1 MPNLNKQGGASL
13 KTYTPDKI
21 RNVGIVAHGGAG
33 KTSLAE
39 AILYNAGL
47 TSRLGK
53 VDDGTTVTDYLPEE
67 IKRKVT
73 ITSTLAP
80 MEWNNTKVNLVDTP
94 GYADF
99 IGEVKGALR
108 AVDNVLM
115 VVCGVSGVE
124 VQTEVIWD
132 FASEKNM
139 PRIVFVN
146 KLDRENSNF
155 FKVVEELKETFGTG
169 IAPIQIPIGSEAS
182 FNGIVDILQQKA
194 FTFKDGKM
202 TEIDIPADLQDQV
215 QEYRDALMES
225 AAEGDDELLMK
236 YLEGEE
242 LTPEEIISGFKKGVK
257 EGKIFPV
264 LAGSALNNIGIQ
276 PLMNALVEFLPSP
289 LELSDKDLL
298 NEPPAALVFKTLADP
313 YVGKLSFF
321 RVFTGVLKT
330 SDSIYNANKEKEE
343 KVGSFLMVRGKT
355 QESFNEVMAGDI
367 AAVAKLQETLTGHT
381 LCLKSNPVILED
393 IEFPEPTLA
402 VAISPKSR
410 GDEDK
415 VGNALSRLLEEDP
428 TLKVEK
434 NTETKETIL
443 KGMGDLHLDIIMDR
457 MKAKFGVEVEMR
469 TPKVPYR
476 ETIRGNVKIQGKHK
490 KQSGGAGQYGDVWL
504 TLEPLPDADFE
515 FNETIFGGAV
525 PRNYFPAVEKGV
537 REAMQEGV
545 LAGYPVTNVKVT
557 LVDGSYHPVDSNEM
571 SFKIAGSLAFRKG
584 MEKANPVILEPI
596 MNVEIVV
603 PEQFM
608 GDIMGDLNSKRG
620 RIMGMEPKG
629 KFQVIKAQA
638 PLAEMFR
645 YAIDLKSI
653 TQARGS
659 FKMELSH
666 YEEVPQRIAED
677 IINSRKKEE

>member
-1 MPNLNKQGGASL
+1 M
-13 KTYTPDKI
+13 KTYTPEKI
-21 RNVGIVAHGGAG
+21 RNVGITAHGGAG
-33 KTSLAE
+33 KTTLTE

-47 TSRLGK
+47 LSRLGK

-80 MEWNNTKVNLVDTP
+80 MEWNNTKINFVDTP

-99 IGEVKGALR
+99 IGEVKGTLR
-108 AVDNVLM
+108 AVDNLLM

-132 FASEKNM
+132 FANEKNM
-139 PRIVFVN
+139 PRIIFIN

-155 FKVVEELKETFGTG
+155 NKVLSELKESFGTS
-169 IAPIQIPIGSEAS
+169 IVPIQIPIGSEANFS
-182 FNGIVDILQQKA
+182 GLVDILQLKA
-194 FTFKDGKM
+194 FSFKDGKA
-202 TEIDIPADLQDQV
+202 TEIPIPNDLEEEVQV
-215 QEYRDALMES
+215 YRDALMES

-242 LTPEEIISGFKKGVK
+242 LSPEEIIKGFKNGVK
-257 EGKIFPV
+257 EAKIFPV
-264 LAGSALNNIGIQ
+264 LVGSALNNIGI
-276 PLMNALVEFLPSP
+276 PNLINAVVDFLPSP
-289 LELSDKDLL
+289 QELSEKDLL
-298 NEPPAALVFKTLADP
+298 QEAPAALVFKTLADP

-321 RVFTGVLKT
+321 RVFTGSLKT
-330 SDSIYNANKEKEE
+330 SDSILNANIEKEE
-343 KVGSFLMVRGKT
+343 KVGHFLMVRGKT
-355 QESFNEVMAGDI
+355 QENLSEVMAGDI

-381 LCLKSNPVILED
+381 LCLKSKPQILEG
-393 IEFPEPTLA
+393 IEFPEPTLS

-434 NTETKETIL
+434 NLETKESIL
-443 KGMGDLHLDIIMDR
+443 KGMGDLHLEIIMDR

-476 ETIRGNVKIQGKHK
+476 ETIRGTVKIQGKHK

-515 FNETIFGGAV
+515 FHETVFGGAV
-525 PRNYFPAVEKGV
+525 PRNYFPAVEKGI
-537 REAMQEGV
+537 REAMQEGI
-545 LAGYPVTNVKVT
+545 LAGYPVTNVKAT

-571 SFKIAGSLAFRKG
+571 SFKIAGSLAFKKG
-584 MEKANPVILEPI
+584 MEKANPVLLEPI
-596 MNVEIVV
+596 MNVEILC

-629 KFQVIKAQA
+629 KLQVIRAQA

-666 YEEVPQRIAED
+666 YEDVPQRIAED
-677 IINSRKKEE
+677 IINSKKKEDEK

>member
-1 MPNLNKQGGASL
+1 MKTFATNKI
-13 KTYTPDKI
+13 K
-21 RNVGIVAHGGAG
+21 NVGIVAHGGAG
-33 KTSLAE
+33 KTSLTE
-39 AILYNAGL
+39 ALLYNTGY

-53 VDDGTTVTDYLPEE
+53 VDDGTTTTDYLPEE

-80 MEWNNTKVNLVDTP
+80 IEWKEHKLNLIDTP

-99 IGEVKGALR
+99 IGEVKGTLR
-108 AVDNVLM
+108 VVDSILM

-132 FASEKNM
+132 FAQEKQM
-139 PRIVFVN
+139 PRIIFIN
-146 KLDRENSNF
+146 KLDRENANF
-155 FKVVEELKETFGTG
+155 QKVVEELKETFGTG
-169 IAPIQIPIGSEAS
+169 VVPIQIPIGAEAQ
-182 FNGIVDILQQKA
+182 FKGVVDVLRGKA
-194 FTFKDGKM
+194 YEFANGKM
-202 TEIDIPADLQDQV
+202 TEISIPTELEGQIA
-215 QEYRDALMES
+215 EYRDSLMEA

-242 LTPEEIISGFKKGVK
+242 LTAEEIILGFKKGVK
-257 EGKIFPV
+257 AGKVFPV
-264 LAGSALNNIGIQ
+264 LAGSALNNIGI
-276 PLMNALVEFLPSP
+276 PLLLDAIVDFLPSP
-289 LELSDKDLL
+289 AELSDKDL
-298 NEPPAALVFKTLADP
+298 EKETPAALIFKTLSDP

-321 RVFTGVLKT
+321 RVFTGKFT
-330 SDSIYNANKEKEE
+330 TNDSIYNANLGKEE
-343 KVGSFLMVRGKT
+343 KINNFLLVRGKN
-355 QESFNEVMAGDI
+355 QETLNEVVAGDI

-381 LCLKSNPVILED
+381 LCLKGKQVVLEGID
-393 IEFPEPTLA
+393 FPEPTFA

-415 VGNALSRLLEEDP
+415 VGNAVSRLLEEDP
-428 TLKVEK
+428 TLRLEK

-443 KGMGDLHLDIIMDR
+443 WGMGDLHLDIIVER
-457 MKAKFGVEVEMR
+457 MKTKFGVDVEMR

-476 ETIRGNVKIQGKHK
+476 ETIRKTVKVQGKHK

-504 TLEPLPDADFE
+504 NLEPLPDADFE
-515 FNETIFGGAV
+515 FHEQIFGGAV
-525 PRNYFPAVEKGV
+525 PKNYFPAVEKGI

-545 LAGYPVTNVKVT
+545 LAGYPVTNVKAT
-557 LVDGSYHPVDSNEM
+557 LVDGSYHPVDSNEI

-584 MEKANPVILEPI
+584 MEQANPVLLEPI
-596 MNVEIVV
+596 MNVEILV

-620 RIMGMEPKG
+620 RIMGMEPQG
-629 KFQVIKAQA
+629 KMQLIKAQV
-638 PLAEMFR
+638 PLAEMYR

-659 FKMELSH
+659 FKMQFSH
-666 YEEVPQRIAED
+666 YEEVPQKLAEEV
-677 IINSRKKEE
+677 IKARKEEKTE

>member
-1 MPNLNKQGGASL
+1 MKTFATNKI
-13 KTYTPDKI
+13 K
-21 RNVGIVAHGGAG
+21 NVGIVAHGGAG
-33 KTSLAE
+33 KTSLTE
-39 AILYNAGL
+39 ALLYNTGY

-53 VDDGTTVTDYLPEE
+53 VDDGTTTTDYLPEE

-80 MEWNNTKVNLVDTP
+80 IEWKEHKLNLIDTP

-99 IGEVKGALR
+99 IGEVKGTLR
-108 AVDNVLM
+108 VVDSILM

-132 FASEKNM
+132 FAQEKQM
-139 PRIVFVN
+139 PRIIFIN
-146 KLDRENSNF
+146 KLDRENANF
-155 FKVVEELKETFGTG
+155 QKVVEELKETFGTG
-169 IAPIQIPIGSEAS
+169 VVPIQIPIGAEAQ
-182 FNGIVDILQQKA
+182 FKGVVDVLRGKA
-194 FTFKDGKM
+194 YEFANGKM
-202 TEIDIPADLQDQV
+202 TEISIPTELEGQIA
-215 QEYRDALMES
+215 EYRDSLMEA

-242 LTPEEIISGFKKGVK
+242 LTAEEIILGFKKGVK
-257 EGKIFPV
+257 AGKVFPV
-264 LAGSALNNIGIQ
+264 LAGSALNNIGI
-276 PLMNALVEFLPSP
+276 PLLLDAIVDFLPSP
-289 LELSDKDLL
+289 AELSDKDL
-298 NEPPAALVFKTLADP
+298 EKETPAALIFKTLSDP

-321 RVFTGVLKT
+321 RVFTGKFT
-330 SDSIYNANKEKEE
+330 TNDSIYNANLGKEE
-343 KVGSFLMVRGKT
+343 KINNFLLVRGKN
-355 QESFNEVMAGDI
+355 QETLNEVVAGDI

-381 LCLKSNPVILED
+381 LCLKGKQVVLEGID
-393 IEFPEPTLA
+393 FPEPTLA

-415 VGNALSRLLEEDP
+415 VGNAVSRLLEEDP
-428 TLKVEK
+428 TLRLEK

-443 KGMGDLHLDIIMDR
+443 WGMGDLHLDIIVER
-457 MKAKFGVEVEMR
+457 MKTKFGVDVEMR

-476 ETIRGNVKIQGKHK
+476 ETIRKTVKVQGKHK

-504 TLEPLPDADFE
+504 NLEPLPDADFE
-515 FNETIFGGAV
+515 FHEQIFGGAV
-525 PRNYFPAVEKGV
+525 PKNYFPAVEKGI

-545 LAGYPVTNVKVT
+545 LAGYPVTNVKAT
-557 LVDGSYHPVDSNEM
+557 LVDGSYHPVDSNEI

-584 MEKANPVILEPI
+584 MEQANPVLLEPI
-596 MNVEIVV
+596 MNVEILV

-620 RIMGMEPKG
+620 RIMGMEPQG
-629 KFQVIKAQA
+629 KMQLIKAQV
-638 PLAEMFR
+638 PLAEMYR

-659 FKMELSH
+659 FKMQFSH
-666 YEEVPQRIAED
+666 YEEVPQKLAEEV
-677 IINSRKKEE
+677 IKARKEEKTE

>member
-1 MPNLNKQGGASL
+1 M

-33 KTSLAE
+33 KTSLTE
-39 AILYNAGL
+39 AMLFNAGL
-47 TSRLGK
+47 LSRLGK

-80 MEWNNTKVNLVDTP
+80 MEWKNNKINFVDTP

-99 IGEVKGALR
+99 IGEVKGTLR
-108 AVDNVLM
+108 AVDNLLM

-132 FASEKNM
+132 FANEKNM
-139 PRIVFVN
+139 PRLVFIN

-155 FKVVEELKETFGTG
+155 EKVVDELKNTFGTG
-169 IAPIQIPIGSEAS
+169 IVPVQIPIGSEADFS
-182 FNGIVDILQQKA
+182 GIVDLLQLKA
-194 FTFKDGKM
+194 YKFNGGKP
-202 TEIDIPADLQDQV
+202 TEIPIPEELQDKV
-215 QEYRDALMES
+215 QEYRDGLMES
-225 AAEGDDELLMK
+225 AAESDDELLMK

-242 LTPEEIISGFKKGVK
+242 LTPEEITIGFKKGVK
-257 EGKIFPV
+257 KGKIYPV
-264 LAGSALNNIGIQ
+264 LCGSALNNIGISN
-276 PLMNALVEFLPSP
+276 LVNAVVDFLPSP
-289 LELSDKDLL
+289 AELSDVDLTS
-298 NEPPAALVFKTLADP
+298 EAPAALVFKTLADP
-313 YVGKLSFF
+313 YVGKLSFL
-321 RVFTGVLKT
+321 RVFSGSFKT

-343 KVGSFLMVRGKT
+343 KVGHFLMVRGKT
-355 QESFNEVMAGDI
+355 QENLAEVMAGDI
-367 AAVAKLQETLTGHT
+367 VAVAKLQETLTGHT
-381 LCLKSNPVILED
+381 LCLKSKPQLLEG

-415 VGNALSRLLEEDP
+415 VGNALSRLMEEDP

-434 NTETKETIL
+434 NIETKETIL
-443 KGMGDLHLDIIMDR
+443 KGMGDLHLEIITER

-476 ETIRGNVKIQGKHK
+476 ETIRGTIKIQGKHK

-504 TLEPLPDADFE
+504 TLEPLADAEFE
-515 FNETIFGGAV
+515 FHETVFGGAV
-525 PRNYFPAVEKGV
+525 PKNYFPAVEKGV
-537 REAMQEGV
+537 REAMQEGI

-571 SFKIAGSLAFRKG
+571 SFKIAGSLAFKKG
-584 MEKANPVILEPI
+584 MEKATPVLLEPI
-596 MNVEIVV
+596 MNVEILV

-620 RIMGMEPKG
+620 RIMGMEPQG
-629 KFQVIKAQA
+629 KLQLIKAQA

-666 YEEVPQRIAED
+666 YEDVPQRIAED
-677 IINSRKKEE
+677 IINKKKSEEDK

>member
-1 MPNLNKQGGASL
+1 M
-13 KTYTPDKI
+13 KTYSPDKI

-33 KTSLAE
+33 KTSLTE
-39 AILYNAGL
+39 AMLFNAGL
-47 TSRLGK
+47 TNRLGK

-80 MEWNNTKVNLVDTP
+80 MEWNNTKINFVDTP

-99 IGEVKGALR
+99 IGEVKGTIR
-108 AVDNVLM
+108 AVDNLLM

-132 FASEKNM
+132 FANEKNM
-139 PRIVFVN
+139 PRLVFIN

-155 FKVVEELKETFGTG
+155 TKVVDELKDSFGTG
-169 IAPIQIPIGSEAS
+169 IVPVQIPIGSEANFS
-182 FNGIVDILQQKA
+182 GIVDLLELKA
-194 FTFKDGKM
+194 YEYNNGKPK
-202 TEIDIPADLQDQV
+202 EIPIPAELEDKV
-215 QEYRDALMES
+215 QEYRDGLMES

-242 LTPEEIISGFKKGVK
+242 LTSEEIVTGFKKGIK
-257 EGKIFPV
+257 EGKIYPV
-264 LAGSALNNIGIQ
+264 FCGSALNNIGIWN
-276 PLMNALVEFLPSP
+276 LLDSIVDFLPSP
-289 LELSDKDLL
+289 AELSDKDLL
-298 NEPPAALVFKTLADP
+298 KDTPAALVFKTLADP
-313 YVGKLSFF
+313 YVGKLSFL
-321 RVFTGVLKT
+321 RVFTGAFKT
-330 SDSIYNANKEKEE
+330 SDAIYNANKEKEE
-343 KVGSFLMVRGKT
+343 KVGHFLMVRGKN
-355 QESFNEVMAGDI
+355 QENLSEVMAGDI
-367 AAVAKLQETLTGHT
+367 VAVAKLQETQTGDT
-381 LCLKSNPVILED
+381 LCLKSKPQLLEG
-393 IEFPEPTLA
+393 IEFPEPTLS

-415 VGNALSRLLEEDP
+415 VSNAVSRLLEEDP

-434 NTETKETIL
+434 NLETKETIL
-443 KGMGDLHLDIIMDR
+443 KGMGDLHLEIITER

-476 ETIRGNVKIQGKHK
+476 ETIRGTIKIQGKHK

-504 TLEPLPDADFE
+504 TLEPLPDTDFE
-515 FNETIFGGAV
+515 FHETVFGGAV
-525 PRNYFPAVEKGV
+525 PKNYFPAVEKGV
-537 REAMQEGV
+537 REAMQEGI

-571 SFKIAGSLAFRKG
+571 SFKIAGSLAFKKG
-584 MEKANPVILEPI
+584 MEKASPVLLEPI
-596 MNVEIVV
+596 MNVEILV

-608 GDIMGDLNSKRG
+608 GDIMGDINSKRG

-629 KFQVIKAQA
+629 KLQLIKAQV
-638 PLAEMFR
+638 PLAEMYR
-645 YAIDLKSI
+645 YAVDLKSI

-666 YEEVPQRIAED
+666 YEDVPQKIAEE
-677 IINSRKKEE
+677 IINNKKTEEAK

>member
-1 MPNLNKQGGASL
+1 M
-13 KTYTPDKI
+13 KTYSPDKI

-33 KTSLAE
+33 KTSLTE
-39 AILYNAGL
+39 AMLFNAGL
-47 TSRLGK
+47 TNRLGK

-80 MEWNNTKVNLVDTP
+80 MEWNNTKINFVDTP

-99 IGEVKGALR
+99 IGEVKGTIR
-108 AVDNVLM
+108 AVDNLLM

-132 FASEKNM
+132 FANEKNM
-139 PRIVFVN
+139 PRLVFIN

-155 FKVVEELKETFGTG
+155 TKVVDELKDSFGTG
-169 IAPIQIPIGSEAS
+169 IVPVQIPIGSEANFS
-182 FNGIVDILQQKA
+182 GIVDLLELKA
-194 FTFKDGKM
+194 YEYNNGKPK
-202 TEIDIPADLQDQV
+202 EIPIPAELEDKV
-215 QEYRDALMES
+215 QEYRDGLMES

-242 LTPEEIISGFKKGVK
+242 LTSEEIVTGFKKGIK
-257 EGKIFPV
+257 EGKIYPV
-264 LAGSALNNIGIQ
+264 FCGSALNNIGIWN
-276 PLMNALVEFLPSP
+276 LLDSVVDFLPSP
-289 LELSDKDLL
+289 AELSDKDLL
-298 NEPPAALVFKTLADP
+298 KDTPAALVFKTLADP
-313 YVGKLSFF
+313 YVGKLSFL
-321 RVFTGVLKT
+321 RVFTGAFKT
-330 SDSIYNANKEKEE
+330 SDAIYNANKEKEE
-343 KVGSFLMVRGKT
+343 KVGHFLMVRGKN
-355 QESFNEVMAGDI
+355 QENLSEVMAGDI
-367 AAVAKLQETLTGHT
+367 VAVAKLQETQTGDT
-381 LCLKSNPVILED
+381 LCLKSKPQLLEG
-393 IEFPEPTLA
+393 IEFPEPTLS

-415 VGNALSRLLEEDP
+415 VSNAVSRLLEEDP

-434 NTETKETIL
+434 NLETKETIL
-443 KGMGDLHLDIIMDR
+443 KGMGDLHLEIITER

-476 ETIRGNVKIQGKHK
+476 ETIRGTIKIQGKHK

-504 TLEPLPDADFE
+504 TLEPLPDTDFE
-515 FNETIFGGAV
+515 FHETVFGGAV
-525 PRNYFPAVEKGV
+525 PKNYFPAVEKGV
-537 REAMQEGV
+537 REAMQEGI

-571 SFKIAGSLAFRKG
+571 SFKIAGSLAFKKG
-584 MEKANPVILEPI
+584 MEKASPVLLEPI
-596 MNVEIVV
+596 MNVEILV

-608 GDIMGDLNSKRG
+608 GDIMGDINSKRG

-629 KFQVIKAQA
+629 KLQLIKAQV
-638 PLAEMFR
+638 PLAEMYR
-645 YAIDLKSI
+645 YAVDLKSI

-666 YEEVPQRIAED
+666 YEDVPQKIAEE
-677 IINSRKKEE
+677 IINNKKTEEAK

>member
-1 MPNLNKQGGASL
+1 
-13 KTYTPDKI
+13 
-21 RNVGIVAHGGAG
+21 
-33 KTSLAE
+33 
-39 AILYNAGL
+39 
-47 TSRLGK
+47 
-53 VDDGTTVTDYLPEE
+53 
-67 IKRKVT
+67 
-73 ITSTLAP
+73 
-80 MEWNNTKVNLVDTP
+80 
-94 GYADF
+94 
-99 IGEVKGALR
+99 
-108 AVDNVLM
+108 
-115 VVCGVSGVE
+115 
-124 VQTEVIWD
+124 
-132 FASEKNM
+132 
-139 PRIVFVN
+139 
-146 KLDRENSNF
+146 
-155 FKVVEELKETFGTG
+155 
-169 IAPIQIPIGSEAS
+169 
-182 FNGIVDILQQKA
+182 
-194 FTFKDGKM
+194 M

-515 FNETIFGGAV
+515 FHETIFGGAV

>member
-1 MPNLNKQGGASL
+1 L
-13 KTYTPDKI
+13 KTYTSDKI
-21 RNVGIVAHGGAG
+21 RNVSVVAHGGAG
-33 KTSLAE
+33 KTSLTE
-39 AILYNAGL
+39 AMLYNTGL

-80 MEWNNTKVNLVDTP
+80 IEWNNNKVNLVDTP

-99 IGEVKGALR
+99 IGEVKGTLR

-132 FASEKNM
+132 FANEKEM
-139 PRIVFVN
+139 PRIIFVN
-146 KLDRENSNF
+146 KLDRENANF
-155 FKVVEELKETFGTG
+155 FKVLEELKDTFGAG
-169 IAPIQIPIGSEAS
+169 IVPIQIPIGAEAQFS
-182 FNGIVDILQQKA
+182 GVVDILQQKA
-194 FTFKDGKM
+194 FTFTDGKM
-202 TEIDIPADLQDQV
+202 TEIDIPGDLQDQV
-215 QEYRDALMES
+215 QEYRDALMEA
-225 AAEGDDELLMK
+225 AAEGDDDLLMK

-242 LTPEEIISGFKKGVK
+242 LSTEEIITGFKKGVR

-264 LAGSALNNIGIQ
+264 LAGSALKNIGIQ
-276 PLMNALVEFLPSP
+276 TLMNALVEFLPSP
-289 LELSDKDLL
+289 VEISDKDLL
-298 NEPPAALVFKTLADP
+298 NEAPAALIFKTLADP
-313 YVGKLSFF
+313 YVGKLSLF
-321 RVFTGVLKT
+321 RVFTGKLKT

-343 KVGSFLMVRGKT
+343 KVGNFLMVRGKT
-355 QESFNEVMAGDI
+355 QENLSEVVAGDI
-367 AAVAKLQETLTGHT
+367 AAVAKLQVTSTGDT
-381 LCLKSNPVILED
+381 LCTKPKPVILEG

-428 TLKVEK
+428 TLSIEK

-443 KGMGDLHLDIIMDR
+443 RGMGDLHLDIIAER
-457 MKAKFGVEVEMR
+457 MKNKFGVEVEMR

-476 ETIRGNVKIQGKHK
+476 ETIRNSIKVQGKHK

-504 TLEPLPDADFE
+504 ELAPLPDADFE
-515 FNETIFGGAV
+515 FTEKIFGGAV

-537 REAMQEGV
+537 REAMSGGI

-584 MEKANPVILEPI
+584 MEKANPVLLEPI
-596 MNVEIVV
+596 MNVEILV

-638 PLAEMFR
+638 PLAEMYR

-666 YEEVPQRIAED
+666 YEDVPQRIAEE
-677 IINSRKKEE
+677 IINAKKEEKSS

>member
-1 MPNLNKQGGASL
+1 L
-13 KTYTPDKI
+13 KTFTPDKI

-33 KTSLAE
+33 KTSLTE

-80 MEWNNTKVNLVDTP
+80 MEWKNNKVNLVDTP

-99 IGEVKGALR
+99 IGEVKGTLR

-132 FASEKNM
+132 YASEKEM
-139 PRIVFVN
+139 PRIIFIN
-146 KLDRENSNF
+146 KLDRENSSFN
-155 FKVVEELKETFGTG
+155 KVLDELKDTFGTG
-169 IAPIQIPIGSEAS
+169 IVPIQIPIGSETA
-182 FNGIVDILQQKA
+182 FTGIVDILKQKA
-194 FTFKDGKM
+194 YDFKSGKM
-202 TEIDIPADLQDQV
+202 NEIEIPAELQDQV
-215 QEYRDALMES
+215 AEHREAIMEA

-242 LTPEEIISGFKKGVK
+242 LTPEEIIAGFKKGVK
-257 EGKIFPV
+257 EGKIYPV
-264 LAGSALNNIGIQ
+264 LAGSALNNIGI
-276 PLMNALVEFLPSP
+276 PLLMDSLVDFLPSP
-289 LELSDKDLL
+289 AEINDKDLL
-298 NEPPAALVFKTLADP
+298 NDKPSALVFKTLADP

-321 RVFTGVLKT
+321 RVFTGKLKA
-330 SDSIYNANKEKEE
+330 SDGIYNANKEKEE
-343 KVGSFLMVRGKT
+343 KVGQFLMVRGKT
-355 QESFNEVMAGDI
+355 QENLSEVWAGDI

-381 LCLKSNPVILED
+381 LTTKANPVILEP

-415 VGNALSRLLEEDP
+415 VGNALSKLLEEDP
-428 TLKVEK
+428 TLRIEK

-443 KGMGDLHLDIIMDR
+443 KGMGDLHLDIISER
-457 MKAKFGVEVEMR
+457 MKTKFGVEVEMR

-476 ETIRGNVKIQGKHK
+476 ETIRNTIKIQGKHK

-504 TLEPLPDADFE
+504 NLEPLPDKDFE
-515 FNETIFGGAV
+515 FAEKIFGGAV
-525 PRNYFPAVEKGV
+525 PKNYFPAVEKGI
-537 REAMQEGV
+537 REAMEAGI
-545 LAGYPVTNVKVT
+545 LAGFPVINVKAT

-584 MEKANPVILEPI
+584 MEKANPIILEPI

-620 RIMGMEPKG
+620 RISGMEPKG
-629 KFQVIKAQA
+629 KFQIIKAQA
-638 PLAEMFR
+638 PLAEMYR

-653 TQARGS
+653 TQGRGS

-666 YEEVPQRIAED
+666 YEEVPHKIAEE
-677 IINSRKKEE
+677 IINSKKEEKTS

>member
-1 MPNLNKQGGASL
+1 L

-33 KTSLAE
+33 KTSLTE

-80 MEWNNTKVNLVDTP
+80 LEWNNTKINFVDTP

-132 FASEKNM
+132 FANEKNM
-139 PRIVFVN
+139 PRILFVN
-146 KLDRENSNF
+146 KLDRENSSF
-155 FKVVEELKETFGTG
+155 FKVIDELKDSFGAG
-169 IAPIQIPIGSEAS
+169 IAPIQLPIGSES
-182 FNGIVDILQQKA
+182 GFSGVVDILQLKA
-194 FTFKDGKM
+194 YTFKDGKIS
-202 TEIDIPADLQDQV
+202 EIAIPDDLQAQA

-225 AAEGDDELLMK
+225 VAEGDDELLMK
-236 YLEGEE
+236 YLEGEV
-242 LTPEEIISGFKKGVK
+242 LSPEEIIKGFKKGVR
-257 EGKIFPV
+257 EGKIYPV
-264 LAGSALNNIGIQ
+264 LAGSALSNIGI
-276 PLMNALVEFLPSP
+276 PNLVDAIVDFLPTPSD
-289 LELSDKDLL
+289 LSETDLL
-298 NEPPAALVFKTLADP
+298 AQAPAALVYKTLADP

-321 RVFTGVLKT
+321 RLYSGKLKT
-330 SDSIYNANKEKEE
+330 TDNIYNANKEKEE
-343 KVGSFLMVRGKT
+343 KVSSFLMVRGKT
-355 QESFNEVMAGDI
+355 QENLSEIMAGDI
-367 AAVAKLQETLTGHT
+367 AAVAKLQETMTGHT
-381 LCLKSNPVILED
+381 LCLKSKPQLLESID
-393 IEFPEPTLA
+393 FPEPALA

-415 VGNALSRLLEEDP
+415 VGNAISRLLEEDP

-434 NTETKETIL
+434 NSETKETIL
-443 KGMGDLHLDIIMDR
+443 KGMGDLHLDIITER

-476 ETIRGNVKIQGKHK
+476 ETIRGNIKIQGKHK

-504 TLEPLPDADFE
+504 TLEPLPDGDFE
-515 FNETIFGGAV
+515 FHESVFGGAV

-537 REAMQEGV
+537 REAMQEGM
-545 LAGYPVTNVKVT
+545 LAGYPVANLKVT

-584 MEKANPVILEPI
+584 MEKANPVLLEPI
-596 MNVEIVV
+596 MNVEIVI

-608 GDIMGDLNSKRG
+608 GDIMGDINSKRG
-620 RIMGMEPKG
+620 RIMGMESKG

-638 PLAEMFR
+638 PLSEMSR

-666 YEEVPQRIAED
+666 YEDVPHKIAEE
-677 IINSRKKEE
+677 IINSRKKEEEK

>member
-1 MPNLNKQGGASL
+1 L
-13 KTYTPDKI
+13 KTFATNKI
-21 RNVGIVAHGGAG
+21 KNVGIVAHGGAG
-33 KTSLAE
+33 KTSLTE
-39 AILYNAGL
+39 ALLYNTGY

-53 VDDGTTVTDYLPEE
+53 VDDGTTTTDYLPEE

-80 MEWNNTKVNLVDTP
+80 IEWKEHKLNLIDTP

-99 IGEVKGALR
+99 IGEVKGTLR
-108 AVDNVLM
+108 VVDSILM

-132 FASEKNM
+132 FAQEKQM
-139 PRIVFVN
+139 PRIIFIN
-146 KLDRENSNF
+146 KLDRENANF
-155 FKVVEELKETFGTG
+155 QKVVEELKETFGTG
-169 IAPIQIPIGSEAS
+169 VVPIQIPIGAEAQ
-182 FNGIVDILQQKA
+182 FKGVVDVLRGKA
-194 FTFKDGKM
+194 YEFANGKM
-202 TEIDIPADLQDQV
+202 TEISIPTELEGQIA
-215 QEYRDALMES
+215 EYRDSLMEA

-242 LTPEEIISGFKKGVK
+242 LTAEEIILGFKKGVK
-257 EGKIFPV
+257 AGKVFPV
-264 LAGSALNNIGIQ
+264 LAGSALNNIGI
-276 PLMNALVEFLPSP
+276 PLLLDAIVDFLPSP
-289 LELSDKDLL
+289 AELSDKDL
-298 NEPPAALVFKTLADP
+298 EKETPAALIFKTLSDP

-321 RVFTGVLKT
+321 RVFTGKFT
-330 SDSIYNANKEKEE
+330 TNDSIYNANLGKEE
-343 KVGSFLMVRGKT
+343 KINNFLLVRGKN
-355 QESFNEVMAGDI
+355 QETLNEVVAGDI

-381 LCLKSNPVILED
+381 LCLKGKQVVLEGID
-393 IEFPEPTLA
+393 FPEPTLA

-415 VGNALSRLLEEDP
+415 VGNAVSRLLEEDP
-428 TLKVEK
+428 TLRLEK

-443 KGMGDLHLDIIMDR
+443 WGMGDLHLDIIVER
-457 MKAKFGVEVEMR
+457 MKTKFGVDVEMR

-476 ETIRGNVKIQGKHK
+476 ETIRKTVKVQGKHK

-504 TLEPLPDADFE
+504 NLEPLPDADFE
-515 FNETIFGGAV
+515 FHEQIFGGAV
-525 PRNYFPAVEKGV
+525 PKNYFPAVEKGI

-545 LAGYPVTNVKVT
+545 LAGYPVTNVKAT
-557 LVDGSYHPVDSNEM
+557 LVDGSYHPVDSNEI

-584 MEKANPVILEPI
+584 MEQANPVLLEPI
-596 MNVEIVV
+596 MNVEILV

-620 RIMGMEPKG
+620 RIMGMEPQG
-629 KFQVIKAQA
+629 KMQLIKAQV
-638 PLAEMFR
+638 PLAEMYR

-659 FKMELSH
+659 FKMQFSH
-666 YEEVPQRIAED
+666 YEEVPQKLAEEV
-677 IINSRKKEE
+677 IKARKEEKTE

>member
-1 MPNLNKQGGASL
+1 M

-33 KTSLAE
+33 KTSLTE

-80 MEWNNTKVNLVDTP
+80 LEWNNTKINFVDTP

-132 FASEKNM
+132 FANEKNM
-139 PRIVFVN
+139 PRILFVN
-146 KLDRENSNF
+146 KLDRENSSF
-155 FKVVEELKETFGTG
+155 FKVIDELKDSFGAG
-169 IAPIQIPIGSEAS
+169 IAPIQLPIGSES
-182 FNGIVDILQQKA
+182 GFSGVVDILQLKA
-194 FTFKDGKM
+194 YTFKDGKIS
-202 TEIDIPADLQDQV
+202 EIAIPDDLQAQA

-225 AAEGDDELLMK
+225 VAEGDDELLMK
-236 YLEGEE
+236 YLEGEV
-242 LTPEEIISGFKKGVK
+242 LSPEEIIKGFKKGVR
-257 EGKIFPV
+257 EGKIYPV
-264 LAGSALNNIGIQ
+264 LAGSALSNIGI
-276 PLMNALVEFLPSP
+276 PNLVDAIVDFLPTPSD
-289 LELSDKDLL
+289 LSETDLL
-298 NEPPAALVFKTLADP
+298 AQAPAALVYKTLADP

-321 RVFTGVLKT
+321 RLYSGKLKT
-330 SDSIYNANKEKEE
+330 TDNIYNANKEKEE
-343 KVGSFLMVRGKT
+343 KVSSFLMVRGKT
-355 QESFNEVMAGDI
+355 QENLSEIMAGDI
-367 AAVAKLQETLTGHT
+367 AAVAKLQETMTGHT
-381 LCLKSNPVILED
+381 LCLKSKPQLLESID
-393 IEFPEPTLA
+393 FPEPALA

-415 VGNALSRLLEEDP
+415 VGNAISRLLEEDP

-434 NTETKETIL
+434 NSETKETIL
-443 KGMGDLHLDIIMDR
+443 KGMGDLHLDIITER

-476 ETIRGNVKIQGKHK
+476 ETIRGNIKIQGKHK

-504 TLEPLPDADFE
+504 TLEPLPDGDFE
-515 FNETIFGGAV
+515 FHESVFGGAV

-537 REAMQEGV
+537 REAMQEGM
-545 LAGYPVTNVKVT
+545 LAGYPVANLKVT

-584 MEKANPVILEPI
+584 MEKANPVLLEPI
-596 MNVEIVV
+596 MNVEIVI

-608 GDIMGDLNSKRG
+608 GDIMGDINSKRG
-620 RIMGMEPKG
+620 RIMGMESKG

-638 PLAEMFR
+638 PLSEMSR

-666 YEEVPQRIAED
+666 YEDVPHKIAEE
-677 IINSRKKEE
+677 IINSRKKEEEK

>member
-1 MPNLNKQGGASL
+1 M

-33 KTSLAE
+33 KTSLTE
-39 AILYNAGL
+39 AMLFNAGL
-47 TSRLGK
+47 LSRLGK

-80 MEWNNTKVNLVDTP
+80 MEWKNNKINFVDTP

-99 IGEVKGALR
+99 IGEVKGTLR
-108 AVDNVLM
+108 AVDNLLM

-132 FASEKNM
+132 FANEKNM
-139 PRIVFVN
+139 PRLVFIN

-155 FKVVEELKETFGTG
+155 EKVVDELKNTFGTG
-169 IAPIQIPIGSEAS
+169 IVPVQIPIGSEADFS
-182 FNGIVDILQQKA
+182 GIVDLLQLKA
-194 FTFKDGKM
+194 YKFNGGKP
-202 TEIDIPADLQDQV
+202 TEIPIPEELQDKV
-215 QEYRDALMES
+215 QKYRDGLMES
-225 AAEGDDELLMK
+225 AAESDDELLMK

-242 LTPEEIISGFKKGVK
+242 LTPEEITIGFKKGVK
-257 EGKIFPV
+257 KGKIYPV
-264 LAGSALNNIGIQ
+264 LCGSALNNIGISN
-276 PLMNALVEFLPSP
+276 LVNAVVDFLPSP
-289 LELSDKDLL
+289 AELSDVDLTS
-298 NEPPAALVFKTLADP
+298 EAPAALVFKTLADP
-313 YVGKLSFF
+313 YVGKLSFL
-321 RVFTGVLKT
+321 RVFSGSFKT

-343 KVGSFLMVRGKT
+343 KVGHFLMVRGKT
-355 QESFNEVMAGDI
+355 QENLAEVMAGDI
-367 AAVAKLQETLTGHT
+367 VAVAKLQETLTGHT
-381 LCLKSNPVILED
+381 LCLKSKPQLLEG

-415 VGNALSRLLEEDP
+415 VGNALSRLMEEDP

-434 NTETKETIL
+434 NIETKETIL
-443 KGMGDLHLDIIMDR
+443 KGMGDLHLEIITER

-476 ETIRGNVKIQGKHK
+476 ETIRGTIKIQGKHK

-504 TLEPLPDADFE
+504 TLEPLADAEFE
-515 FNETIFGGAV
+515 FHETVFGGAV
-525 PRNYFPAVEKGV
+525 PKNYFPAVEKGV
-537 REAMQEGV
+537 REAMQEGI

-571 SFKIAGSLAFRKG
+571 SFKIAGSLAFKKG
-584 MEKANPVILEPI
+584 MEKATPVLLEPI
-596 MNVEIVV
+596 MNVEILV

-620 RIMGMEPKG
+620 RIMGMEPQG
-629 KFQVIKAQA
+629 KLQLIKAQA

-666 YEEVPQRIAED
+666 YEDVPQRIAED
-677 IINSRKKEE
+677 IINKKKSEEDK

>member
-1 MPNLNKQGGASL
+1 M
-13 KTYTPDKI
+13 KTFTPDKI

-33 KTSLAE
+33 KTSLTE

-80 MEWNNTKVNLVDTP
+80 MEWKNNKVNLVDTP

-99 IGEVKGALR
+99 IGEVKGTLR

-132 FASEKNM
+132 YASEKEM
-139 PRIVFVN
+139 PRIIFIN
-146 KLDRENSNF
+146 KLDRENSSFN
-155 FKVVEELKETFGTG
+155 KVLDELKDTFGTG
-169 IAPIQIPIGSEAS
+169 IVPIQIPIGSETA
-182 FNGIVDILQQKA
+182 FTGIVDILKQKA
-194 FTFKDGKM
+194 YDFKSGKM
-202 TEIDIPADLQDQV
+202 NEIEIPAELQDQV
-215 QEYRDALMES
+215 AEHREAIMEA

-242 LTPEEIISGFKKGVK
+242 LTPEEIIAGFKKGVK
-257 EGKIFPV
+257 EGKIYPV
-264 LAGSALNNIGIQ
+264 LAGSALNNIGI
-276 PLMNALVEFLPSP
+276 PLLMDSLVDFLPSP
-289 LELSDKDLL
+289 AEINDKDLL
-298 NEPPAALVFKTLADP
+298 NDKPSALVFKTLADP

-321 RVFTGVLKT
+321 RVFTGKLKA
-330 SDSIYNANKEKEE
+330 SDGIFNANKEKEE
-343 KVGSFLMVRGKT
+343 KVGQFLMVRGKT
-355 QESFNEVMAGDI
+355 QENLSEVWAGDI

-381 LCLKSNPVILED
+381 LTTKANPVILEP

-415 VGNALSRLLEEDP
+415 VGNALSKLLEEDP
-428 TLKVEK
+428 TLRIEK

-443 KGMGDLHLDIIMDR
+443 KGMGDLHLDIISER
-457 MKAKFGVEVEMR
+457 MKTKFGVEVEMR

-476 ETIRGNVKIQGKHK
+476 ETIRNTIKIQGKHK

-504 TLEPLPDADFE
+504 NLEPLPDKDFE
-515 FNETIFGGAV
+515 FAEKIFGGAV
-525 PRNYFPAVEKGV
+525 PKNYFPAVEKGI
-537 REAMQEGV
+537 REAMEAGI
-545 LAGYPVTNVKVT
+545 LAGFPVINVKAT

-584 MEKANPVILEPI
+584 MEKANPIILEPI

-620 RIMGMEPKG
+620 RISGMEPKG
-629 KFQVIKAQA
+629 KFQIIKAQA
-638 PLAEMFR
+638 PLAEMYR

-653 TQARGS
+653 TQGRGS

-666 YEEVPQRIAED
+666 YEEVPHKIAEE
-677 IINSRKKEE
+677 IINSKKEEKTS

>member
-1 MPNLNKQGGASL
+1 MKA
-13 KTYTPDKI
+13 YTPDKI

-33 KTSLAE
+33 KTSLTE
-39 AILYNAGL
+39 AMLYNAGL
-47 TSRLGK
+47 TTRLGK

-80 MEWNNTKVNLVDTP
+80 MEWKNTKINLIDTP

-99 IGEVKGALR
+99 IGEVKGTLR
-108 AVDNVLM
+108 AVDNLVM

-132 FASEKNM
+132 YANEKNM
-139 PRIVFVN
+139 PRMVFIN
-146 KLDRENSNF
+146 KLERENSNF
-155 FKVVEELKETFGTG
+155 AKVVDELKNSFGTG
-169 IAPIQIPIGSEAS
+169 IVPVQVPIGSEAS
-182 FNGIVDILQQKA
+182 FSGIVDLLQLKA
-194 FTFKDGKM
+194 YKFNQGKP
-202 TEIDIPADLQDQV
+202 TEIPIPEELQDTV
-215 QEYRDALMES
+215 QEYRDGLMES

-242 LTPEEIISGFKKGVK
+242 LTAEEIIAGFKKGVK
-257 EGKIFPV
+257 EGKIYPV
-264 LAGSALNNIGIQ
+264 LCGSALNNIGI
-276 PLMNALVEFLPSP
+276 PNLLNAIVDFLPSP
-289 LELSDKDLL
+289 KDLSDKDLL
-298 NEPPAALVFKTLADP
+298 SEAPSALVFKTLADP
-313 YVGKLSFF
+313 YVGKLSFL
-321 RVFTGVLKT
+321 RVFTGTFKST
-330 SDSIYNANKEKEE
+330 DGIYNANVEKEE
-343 KVGSFLMVRGKT
+343 KVGHFLMVRGKT
-355 QESFNEVMAGDI
+355 QESLSEVSAGDI
-367 AAVAKLQETLTGHT
+367 VAVAKLQETLTGHT
-381 LCLKSNPVILED
+381 LCLKSKPVILEG
-393 IEFPEPTLA
+393 IEFPEPTLY

-415 VGNALSRLLEEDP
+415 VSNALARLLEEDP

-434 NTETKETIL
+434 NLETKETIL
-443 KGMGDLHLDIIMDR
+443 KGMGDLHLEIVIER

-476 ETIRGNVKIQGKHK
+476 ETIRSTVKIQGKHK

-504 TLEPLPDADFE
+504 TLEPLPEKDFE
-515 FNETIFGGAV
+515 FHETIFGGAV
-525 PRNYFPAVEKGV
+525 PKNYFPAVEKGV

-557 LVDGSYHPVDSNEM
+557 LVDGSYHPVDSNEL
-571 SFKIAGSLAFRKG
+571 SFKIAGSLAFKKG
-584 MEKANPVILEPI
+584 MEKASPVLLEPI
-596 MNVEIVV
+596 MNVEILV

-620 RIMGMEPKG
+620 RILGMEPKG
-629 KFQVIKAQA
+629 KLQLIKAQV
-638 PLAEMFR
+638 PLAEMYR

-666 YEEVPQRIAED
+666 YEDVPQRIAEE
-677 IINSRKKEE
+677 IINSRKTEEEK

>member
-1 MPNLNKQGGASL
+1 L
-13 KTYTPDKI
+13 KTYTPEKI
-21 RNVGIVAHGGAG
+21 RNVGITAHGGAG
-33 KTSLAE
+33 KTTLTE

-47 TSRLGK
+47 LSRLGK

-80 MEWNNTKVNLVDTP
+80 MEWNNTKINFVDTP

-99 IGEVKGALR
+99 IGEVKGTLR
-108 AVDNVLM
+108 AVDNLLM

-132 FASEKNM
+132 FANEKNM
-139 PRIVFVN
+139 PRIIFIN

-155 FKVVEELKETFGTG
+155 NKVLSELKESFGTS
-169 IAPIQIPIGSEAS
+169 IVPIQIPIGSEANFS
-182 FNGIVDILQQKA
+182 GLVDILQLKA
-194 FTFKDGKM
+194 FSFKDGKA
-202 TEIDIPADLQDQV
+202 TEIPIPNDLEEEVQV
-215 QEYRDALMES
+215 YRDALMES

-242 LTPEEIISGFKKGVK
+242 LSPEEIIKGFKNGVK
-257 EGKIFPV
+257 EAKIFPV
-264 LAGSALNNIGIQ
+264 LVGSALNNIGI
-276 PLMNALVEFLPSP
+276 PNLINAVVDFLPSP
-289 LELSDKDLL
+289 QELSEKDLL
-298 NEPPAALVFKTLADP
+298 QEAPAALVFKTLADP

-321 RVFTGVLKT
+321 RVFTGSLKT
-330 SDSIYNANKEKEE
+330 SDSILNANIEKEE
-343 KVGSFLMVRGKT
+343 KVGHFLMVRGKT
-355 QESFNEVMAGDI
+355 QENLSEVMAGDI

-381 LCLKSNPVILED
+381 LCLKSKPQILEG
-393 IEFPEPTLA
+393 IEFPEPTLS

-434 NTETKETIL
+434 NLETKESIL
-443 KGMGDLHLDIIMDR
+443 KGMGDLHLEIIMDR

-476 ETIRGNVKIQGKHK
+476 ETIRGTVKIQGKHK

-515 FNETIFGGAV
+515 FHETVFGGAV
-525 PRNYFPAVEKGV
+525 PRNYFPAVEKGI
-537 REAMQEGV
+537 REAMQEGI
-545 LAGYPVTNVKVT
+545 LAGYPVTNVKAT

-571 SFKIAGSLAFRKG
+571 SFKIAGSLAFKKG
-584 MEKANPVILEPI
+584 MEKANPVLLEPI
-596 MNVEIVV
+596 MNVEILC

-629 KFQVIKAQA
+629 KLQVIRAQA

-666 YEEVPQRIAED
+666 YEDVPQRIAED
-677 IINSRKKEE
+677 IINSKKKEDEK

>member
-1 MPNLNKQGGASL
+1 M

-33 KTSLAE
+33 KTSLTE

-80 MEWNNTKVNLVDTP
+80 LEWNNTKINFVDTP

-132 FASEKNM
+132 FANEKNM
-139 PRIVFVN
+139 PRILFVN
-146 KLDRENSNF
+146 KLDRENSSF
-155 FKVVEELKETFGTG
+155 FKVIDELKDSFGAG
-169 IAPIQIPIGSEAS
+169 IAPIQLPIGSES
-182 FNGIVDILQQKA
+182 GFSGVVDILQLKA
-194 FTFKDGKM
+194 YTFKDGKIS
-202 TEIDIPADLQDQV
+202 EIAIPDDLQAQA

-225 AAEGDDELLMK
+225 VAEGDDELLMK
-236 YLEGEE
+236 YLEGEV
-242 LTPEEIISGFKKGVK
+242 LSPEEIIKGFKKGVR
-257 EGKIFPV
+257 EGKIYPV
-264 LAGSALNNIGIQ
+264 LAGSALSNIGI
-276 PLMNALVEFLPSP
+276 PNLVDAIVDFLPTPSD
-289 LELSDKDLL
+289 LSETDLL
-298 NEPPAALVFKTLADP
+298 AQAPAALVYKTLADP

-321 RVFTGVLKT
+321 RLYSGKLKT
-330 SDSIYNANKEKEE
+330 TDNIYNANKEKEE
-343 KVGSFLMVRGKT
+343 KVSSFLMVRGKT
-355 QESFNEVMAGDI
+355 QENLSEIMAGDI
-367 AAVAKLQETLTGHT
+367 AAVAKLQETMTGHT
-381 LCLKSNPVILED
+381 LCLKSKPQLLESID
-393 IEFPEPTLA
+393 FPEPALA

-415 VGNALSRLLEEDP
+415 VGNAISRLLEEDP

-434 NTETKETIL
+434 NSETKETIL
-443 KGMGDLHLDIIMDR
+443 KGMGDLHLDIITER

-476 ETIRGNVKIQGKHK
+476 ETIRGNIKIQGKHK

-504 TLEPLPDADFE
+504 TLEPLPDGDFE
-515 FNETIFGGAV
+515 FHESVFGGAV

-537 REAMQEGV
+537 REAMQEGM
-545 LAGYPVTNVKVT
+545 LAGYPVANLKVT

-584 MEKANPVILEPI
+584 MEKANPVLLEPI
-596 MNVEIVV
+596 MNVEIVI

-608 GDIMGDLNSKRG
+608 GDIMGDINSKRG
-620 RIMGMEPKG
+620 RIMGMESKG

-638 PLAEMFR
+638 PLSEMSR
-645 YAIDLKSI
+645 YAINLKSI

-666 YEEVPQRIAED
+666 YEDVPHKIAEE
-677 IINSRKKEE
+677 IINSRKKEEEK

>member
-1 MPNLNKQGGASL
+1 L

-33 KTSLAE
+33 KTSLTE

-80 MEWNNTKVNLVDTP
+80 LEWNDTKVNFVDTP

-99 IGEVKGALR
+99 IGEVKGTLR

-132 FASEKNM
+132 FANEKNM
-139 PRIVFVN
+139 PRILFVN
-146 KLDRENSNF
+146 KLDRENSSF
-155 FKVVEELKETFGTG
+155 SKVIDELKDSFGTG
-169 IAPIQIPIGSEAS
+169 IVPIQLPIGSESS
-182 FNGIVDILQQKA
+182 FNGIVDILQLKA
-194 FTFKDGKM
+194 YSFKDGKM
-202 TEIDIPADLQDQV
+202 DEIAIPVDLQDQV
-215 QEYRDALMES
+215 QEYRDTLMES

-236 YLEGEE
+236 YLDGEE
-242 LTPEEIISGFKKGVK
+242 LSSEEIINGFKKGVK
-257 EGKIFPV
+257 EGKIYPV
-264 LAGSALNNIGIQ
+264 LAGSAINNIGI
-276 PLMNALVEFLPSP
+276 PNLVNALIDFLPSP
-289 LELSDKDLL
+289 AELSEKDLL
-298 NEPPAALVFKTLADP
+298 AQAPAALVFKTLADP

-321 RVFTGVLKT
+321 RLYTGTLKT
-330 SDSIYNANKEKEE
+330 TDGIFNANKEKEE
-343 KVGSFLMVRGKT
+343 KVSSFLMVRGKT
-355 QESFNEVMAGDI
+355 QESLSEIMAGDI

-381 LCLKSNPVILED
+381 LCLKSKPQLLD
-393 IEFPEPTLA
+393 SIEFPEPTLA

-415 VGNALSRLLEEDP
+415 VGNAISRLLEEDP

-434 NTETKETIL
+434 NSETKETIL
-443 KGMGDLHLDIIMDR
+443 KGMGDLHLDIITER

-476 ETIRGNVKIQGKHK
+476 ETIRGTIKIQGKHK

-504 TLEPLPDADFE
+504 TLEPLTDGEFE
-515 FNETIFGGAV
+515 FKETVFGGAV

-537 REAMQEGV
+537 REAMHEGMV
-545 LAGYPVTNVKVT
+545 AGYPVTNLKVT

-584 MEKANPVILEPI
+584 MEKANPVLLEPI
-596 MNVEIVV
+596 MNVEIII

-608 GDIMGDLNSKRG
+608 GDIMGDINSKRG
-620 RIMGMEPKG
+620 KIMGMESKG
-629 KFQVIKAQA
+629 KFQVIKAQV
-638 PLAEMFR
+638 PLAEMYR

-653 TQARGS
+653 TQARGN

-666 YEEVPQRIAED
+666 YEDVPHRIAED
-677 IINSRKKEE
+677 IINSKKKEEEK